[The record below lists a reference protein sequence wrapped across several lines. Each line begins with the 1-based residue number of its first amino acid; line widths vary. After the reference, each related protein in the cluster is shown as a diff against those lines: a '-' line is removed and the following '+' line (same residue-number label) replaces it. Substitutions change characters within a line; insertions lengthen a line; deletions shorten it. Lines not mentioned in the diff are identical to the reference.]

1 MFDQFNLPLESLQN
15 LWLIFLKIVR
25 DSPRN
30 MLKSPENSSLVRA
43 QSENVA
49 LWLSIIGL
57 LLTVTGNAIEY
68 TIWKVSVGGVFANV
82 GALFLIIGVL
92 QWFFDR
98 KVRHDFFADI
108 REEIIGSHRIAASGI
123 SDFYEDS
130 KNVELTEHFL
140 SSQELVVGVNYSAKL
155 IDNSISLLEAR
166 TERKLKTTIIAVD
179 PECDAAKFLAA
190 DYQIPEIATG
200 INKIRQIVMDID
212 PKSEWIDIKL
222 IKTVLRYSFIKFDG
236 RIWVVIGTNGRGRRA
251 VPGFFVSQGRDWFNH
266 FADDISKLS
275 QRT

>member
-1 MFDQFNLPLESLQN
+1 MP
-15 LWLIFLKIVR
+15 
-25 DSPRN
+25 
-30 MLKSPENSSLVRA
+30 KSPENSPLVRA

-49 LWLSIIGL
+49 LWLSIFGIV
-57 LLTVTGNAIEY
+57 LTVIGNAIEC

-98 KVRHDFFADI
+98 KVRHNFFAEI
-108 REEIIGSHRIAASGI
+108 REEIIGSHRIAASGM
-123 SDFYEDS
+123 SDFYKDS
-130 KNVELTEHFL
+130 KDVEFTEHFL

-155 IDNSISLLEAR
+155 IDNSISLLKSR
-166 TERKLKTTIIAVD
+166 TEGKLKTTIIAVD

-190 DYQIPEIATG
+190 DYQIPDTATG
-200 INKIRQIVMDID
+200 INTIRQIVKDID
-212 PKSEWIDIKL
+212 PKGEWIEIKL
-222 IKTVLRYSFIKFDG
+222 VKTILRYSFIKFDG
-236 RIWVVIGTNGRGRRA
+236 RIWVVVSTNGRGRRA

-266 FADDISKLS
+266 FAEDITLLS